1 MLVDGKI
8 RHKYAAKHLKTFII
22 QFLGSKNIYFDT
34 KINSLVLLEP
44 EILVKL
50 VRHHVDFAHFP
61 KPDFHSFR
69 PK

>member
-22 QFLGSKNIYFDT
+22 QFLVSKNIYFDT

-50 VRHHVDFAHFP
+50 GLVYLD
-61 KPDFHSFR
+61 
-69 PK
+69 